1 MDQRFDAFSERCP
14 SRSGVDDVLGR
25 WPSLVLVSLLEHPS
39 RFAATARTVGG
50 ISDRMLARTLTTL
63 VADGLVSRQE
73 LGSSQHV
80 EYELTPA
87 GVRVAEALRGVVDAV
102 YEVMPQIIDFRTR
115 NQTARTA

>member
-1 MDQRFDAFSERCP
+1 MDERFNAFSEHCP
-14 SRSGVDDVLGR
+14 SRGGVDDVLGR

-50 ISDRMLARTLTTL
+50 ISDRMLARTLATL
-63 VADGLVSRQE
+63 VADGLVTRRE

-87 GVRVAEALRGVVDAV
+87 GIPVARALQGVVAAV
-102 YEVMPQIIDFRTR
+102 YEVMPEIMDARR
-115 NQTARTA
+115 NQSERTA